1 MIRSDFSLVL
11 VLIRKP
17 KKDQIMKSLSAILI
31 FCFITSLTGCGTI
44 IHPERKGQM
53 NGRLDSSIVL
63 LDAIGLLFFFVPGVI
78 AFAVDFSNGT
88 IYLPG
93 GRRASLS
100 LDELNEISSN
110 GKIDMRALDSIV
122 QKQAGSNLVFKGE
135 DLQGVHLS
143 SIDQLPRELV
153 ANR

>member
-1 MIRSDFSLVL
+1 
-11 VLIRKP
+11 
-17 KKDQIMKSLSAILI
+17 MKSISAILI
-31 FCFITSLTGCGTI
+31 FCFITSIAGCGTI
-44 IHPERKGQM
+44 IHPERKGQI

-100 LDELNEISSN
+100 HEELDAISST
-110 GKIDMRALDSIV
+110 GKIDMQALDSIV
-122 QKQAGSNLVFKGE
+122 QKQAGSSVLLNGE
-135 DLQGVHLS
+135 DLQAIHLS
-143 SIDQLPRELV
+143 SVDQLPRELV
-153 ANR
+153 ATR

>member
-1 MIRSDFSLVL
+1 MIRSDFSLAL
-11 VLIRKP
+11 VLIWKP

-100 LDELNEISSN
+100 LDELNELSSN

-122 QKQAGSNLVFKGE
+122 QKQAGSNLVFNSE
-135 DLQGVHLS
+135 DLQGIHLS
-143 SIDQLPRELV
+143 SIDQLPSELV

>member
-1 MIRSDFSLVL
+1 
-11 VLIRKP
+11 
-17 KKDQIMKSLSAILI
+17 MKSISAILI
-31 FCFITSLTGCGTI
+31 FCFITSIAGCGTI
-44 IHPERKGQM
+44 IHPERKGQIS
-53 NGRLDSSIVL
+53 GRLDSSIVL

-100 LDELNEISSN
+100 LEELDAISSN
-110 GKIDMRALDSIV
+110 GKIDRQALDSIV
-122 QKQAGSNLVFKGE
+122 QKQAGSSILLNGK
-135 DLQGVHLS
+135 DLQAIHLS
-143 SIDQLPRELV
+143 SIDQLPRDLV

>member
-1 MIRSDFSLVL
+1 
-11 VLIRKP
+11 
-17 KKDQIMKSLSAILI
+17 MKSISAILI
-31 FCFITSLTGCGTI
+31 FCFITSIAGCGTI
-44 IHPERKGQM
+44 IHPERKGQI

-100 LDELNEISSN
+100 LEELDAISSN
-110 GKIDMRALDSIV
+110 GKIDKQALDSIV
-122 QKQAGSNLVFKGE
+122 QKQAGSSILLNGE
-135 DLQGVHLS
+135 DLQAIHLS
-143 SIDQLPRELV
+143 SIDQLPRDLV

>member
-1 MIRSDFSLVL
+1 
-11 VLIRKP
+11 
-17 KKDQIMKSLSAILI
+17 MKSISAILI
-31 FCFITSLTGCGTI
+31 FCFITSIAGCGTI
-44 IHPERKGQM
+44 IHPERKGQI

-100 LDELNEISSN
+100 LEELDAISSN
-110 GKIDMRALDSIV
+110 GKIDRQALDSIV
-122 QKQAGSNLVFKGE
+122 QKQAGSSILLNGE
-135 DLQGVHLS
+135 DLQAIHLS
-143 SIDQLPRELV
+143 SIDQLPRDLV